1 MNKTRGNNPEEG
13 NSAPLLNSTNQQHT
27 LSLLSQ
33 LKQQNKPD
41 KFSPAVDSESIS
53 SNTVLKPWERS
64 NQQSSK
70 DISSTAL
77 HDRGCLQSVLQD
89 FSMHKNEKIESKKN
103 NASNPAPVS
112 STFYSSTE
120 GPRLS
125 CLTSNMM
132 QVQEDCISSSWEIP
146 QGGPLGEILTN
157 SKNTDDLT
165 NKCESRSYGW
175 LLSLDEHEM

>member
-1 MNKTRGNNPEEG
+1 MSKARGNNPEEG

-27 LSLLSQ
+27 LSLFSQ
-33 LKQQNKPD
+33 LKQQSKPD

-70 DISSTAL
+70 DVSSTTL

-89 FSMHKNEKIESKKN
+89 FSMHKNDKIEAQKN
-103 NASNPAPVS
+103 NASVP
-112 STFYSSTE
+112 STFYS
-120 GPRLS
+120 
-125 CLTSNMM
+125 
-132 QVQEDCISSSWEIP
+132 P